1 MSERNL
7 GKARWFAYA
16 LAVGAVAMVLVA
28 PLYLDRFWLQLGF
41 FCFAAAVG
49 TLGLNLLT
57 GFAGQLSLAHGFF
70 LAVGA
75 YAYVFLA
82 SEKEAGTSGTL
93 LGASLPAW
101 LAAVLAIGVA
111 GLAGLLFSPISGRLR
126 GIYLGV
132 ASLALIFI
140 GQHILHNY
148 ESVTGGFY
156 GRDVPDLSLFGFE
169 FADTPDS
176 SLTVLGVVFG
186 RAERLWYLGAV
197 LLLGAYLFARN
208 IVSSRPGRAMQLI
221 RDNEVAASSMGIDVR
236 RYKAS
241 AFVLSSLYAGTAGV
255 MVALALQRAVPDYF
269 GLALS
274 VTYLIMVVIGG
285 LGSLPG
291 SIAGA
296 FFVVALPEVL
306 NHYSASIPFLAE
318 PGSGGV
324 GAVEFA
330 DYVYALLV
338 VAVILFVPR
347 GLAGV
352 LRSPFGTAPAPLTDG
367 ARNRRRSLDAAVLGA
382 APPVGMDPC
391 RPRSRWRQ

>member
-1 MSERNL
+1 MRSR
-7 GKARWFAYA
+7 AVWA
-16 LAVGAVAMVLVA
+16 LCALWVAAGVVVVMA
-28 PLYLDRFWLQLGF
+28 PLYLDAFWLQLGF

-49 TLGLNLLT
+49 TLGLNLLA

-82 SEKEAGTSGTL
+82 GESETGVGGTL
-93 LGASLPAW
+93 SGASLPTW
-101 LAAVLAIGVA
+101 LAALLAIASA
-111 GLAGLLFSPISGRLR
+111 GAAGLLFSPISGRLR

-140 GQHILHNY
+140 GQHVLHNY

-156 GRDVPDLSLFGFE
+156 GRDVPELSLLGFTFGDE
-169 FADTPDS
+169 NPT
-176 SLTVLGVVFG
+176 LTVLGVVFG
-186 RAERLWYLGAV
+186 REELLWYLGAAV
-197 LLLGAYLFARN
+197 LLVAFLCARN
-208 IVSSRPGRAMQLI
+208 IVRGRPGRAMQLI

-255 MVALALQRAVPDYF
+255 MVALALERAVPEYF

-274 VTYLIMVVIGG
+274 ITYLVMVVIGG

-306 NHYSASIPFLAE
+306 NHYAGSFPFLSE

-324 GAVEFA
+324 GAAEFA
-330 DYVYALLV
+330 DYIYGLLV
-338 VAVILFVPR
+338 VAVILFIPR
-347 GLAGV
+347 GLAG
-352 LRSPFGTAPAPLTDG
+352 LLTSLAHKATTHPSTAPAPAG
-367 ARNRRRSLDAAVLGA
+367 V
-382 APPVGMDPC
+382 APTPHSSG
-391 RPRSRWRQ
+391 RPNQSA